1 MMLLSHYCVGT
12 ADFTTESGP
21 RLWLSVSTATMMHYK
36 KGKNV
41 EEELSQEQIPIEVL
55 PKQFLWMHVK
65 GGSAVQNLIEYA
77 KKALEEGT
85 HRSIVWSG
93 SDGGVGKTVSCAEI
107 LKRHFELH
115 QVTRICYR
123 KVEEFWDPQEDG
135 LEQIVAKRN
144 IPCVHILMSLDEI
157 DSQTPGYQHSKT
169 SGGFWTGAGLGVPS
183 DTPRKR
189 PQGQR
194 SKEGG
199 GDKKGNYFTG
209 PQLKKKPNRH
219 YANGEGNGAAGNGA
233 GGGGGNRQQNN
244 AHQGKGR
251 PKGDANGGGAGGA
264 GTSRNQKGKGKDC
277 GNRRKPNNAEGGE
290 SKKASEGAGQ
300 QDRRKSDAER
310 KDNQSAGGSG
320 NSA

>member
-1 MMLLSHYCVGT
+1 
-12 ADFTTESGP
+12 
-21 RLWLSVSTATMMHYK
+21 MMHYK

-55 PKQFLWMHVK
+55 PKHFLWMHVK

-85 HRSIVWSG
+85 HRSVVWSG
-93 SDGGVGKTVSCAEI
+93 SDAGVGKAISCAEI

-144 IPCVHILMSLDEI
+144 IPCVHILTSLDEL
-157 DSQTPGYQHSKT
+157 DPQTPGYQHSKT
-169 SGGFWTGAGLGVPS
+169 AGGFWTGAGLGVPS
-183 DTPRKR
+183 ETPRKR

-194 SKEGG
+194 SKEAGG
-199 GDKKGNYFTG
+199 ENKKGNYFTG

-219 YANGEGNGAAGNGA
+219 YANGDGNGTAGKG

-244 AHQGKGR
+244 AQQGKGR
-251 PKGDANGGGAGGA
+251 PKGDGAGGA
-264 GTSRNQKGKGKDC
+264 GPSQNSKGKG
-277 GNRRKPNNAEGGE
+277 GNKKKFNNAEG
-290 SKKASEGAGQ
+290 AEGGSRQ
-300 QDRRKSDAER
+300 QDRRKSDPDRTE
-310 KDNQSAGGSG
+310 
-320 NSA
+320 